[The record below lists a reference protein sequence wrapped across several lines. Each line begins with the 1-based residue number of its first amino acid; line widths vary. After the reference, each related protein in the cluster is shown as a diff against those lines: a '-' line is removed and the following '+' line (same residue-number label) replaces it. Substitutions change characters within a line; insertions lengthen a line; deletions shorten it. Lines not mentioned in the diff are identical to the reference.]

1 MTIVLIII
9 MIKLVCFISHNQRSM
24 QYIKMCLYDTQE
36 GHALVLA
43 YLFSI
48 LLSIR
53 FFGVLSNFLTS
64 VSPGYFFFVKRG
76 FFFFFSASSSNQRNG
91 PGIHCTAYVHSPSV
105 FPLAPVDSRLPTG
118 SPCSSLGIII
128 P

>member
-1 MTIVLIII
+1 
-9 MIKLVCFISHNQRSM
+9 MIKGQCNINMR
-24 QYIKMCLYDTQE
+24 LYDTQE

-43 YLFSI
+43 YLLSI

-64 VSPGYFFFVKRG
+64 VSPGYFFFFKRG
-76 FFFFFSASSSNQRNG
+76 FFFFSASSSNQRNG
-91 PGIHCTAYVHSPSV
+91 IHCTAYAHSPSV
-105 FPLAPVDSRLPTG
+105 FPSAPVDSRLPTG